1 MSPPVRSAGL
11 LPYRRSPILEVLI
24 AHPGGPFWQRRD
36 AGAWSVVKGLID
48 EDEPDEVAAAREFTE
63 ETGWRL
69 PAGDWLP
76 LGDTRLKSGKVVV
89 VWAVEFDPD
98 LDSFAPGVFVLQGK
112 EYPEIDRVEWFPP
125 ETARR
130 KLNPA
135 QVVFLDRLEAHLDL
149 NGREEESR

>member
-1 MSPPVRSAGL
+1 M
-11 LPYRRSPILEVLI
+11 
-24 AHPGGPFWQRRD
+24 
-36 AGAWSVVKGLID
+36 VKGLID
-48 EDEPDEVAAAREFTE
+48 DDEPDEVAAAREFTE

-76 LGDTRLKSGKVVV
+76 LGDTTLKSGKVVV
-89 VWAVEFDPD
+89 AWAVEFDPD
-98 LDSFAPGVFVLQGK
+98 MASFSPGVFVLRGQ

-125 ETARR
+125 EIARG

-149 NGREEESR
+149 NGREEE